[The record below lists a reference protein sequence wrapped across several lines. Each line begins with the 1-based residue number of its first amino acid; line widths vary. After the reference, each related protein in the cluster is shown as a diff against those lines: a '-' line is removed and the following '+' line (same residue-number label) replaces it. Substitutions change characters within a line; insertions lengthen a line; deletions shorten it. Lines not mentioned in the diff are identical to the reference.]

1 MMLLFLVLLITFSFS
16 LEPEDVS
23 EWIQK
28 LKEKGI
34 TKEKI
39 EKRWKEYEDLAREL
53 KRISE
58 ERKDEYKVYRKDGK
72 IYVEKNKKKK
82 REEKVRERIYIFL
95 SSSVPKEV
103 WYEYVRQITEMN
115 IDAVLVLR
123 GCTGG
128 CKYIKP
134 TLEFIHDVITLGGK
148 EEKGL
153 PVEVWIDPILF
164 RKYKVKVVPCVAIEG
179 KNFLSCGDWNLKWH
193 LKELKKRKRKVKD

>member
-1 MMLLFLVLLITFSFS
+1 MMLLFLVLWAAFSFS
-16 LEPEDVS
+16 FEENVT

-28 LKEKGI
+28 LKEEGI
-34 TKEKI
+34 TKERI

-58 ERKDEYKVYRKDGK
+58 ERKDEYKVYKKERK

-82 REEKVRERIYIFL
+82 GKEKVREKIYIFM

-103 WYEYVRQITEMN
+103 WYEYVRQVTEMN

-123 GCTGG
+123 GCIGG

-179 KNFLSCGDWNLKWH
+179 KKKLSCGDWNLKWH
-193 LKELKKRKRKVKD
+193 LKELFKRKEF